1 MSIRAA
7 STERKC
13 IKPHPPCSLE
23 FGCPSPTRSGIAPCT
38 GHAQT
43 CSGDPS
49 ISRTIKRFKLINT
62 VMKVTK
68 HILLTTVV
76 FVATQCTIKVKHLIW
91 GLYLV
96 IP

>member
-76 FVATQCTIKVKHLIW
+76 FL
-91 GLYLV
+91 
-96 IP
+96 

>member
-7 STERKC
+7 LTERKF

-43 CSGDPS
+43 CSDDPS
-49 ISRTIKRFKLINT
+49 ISKTIKLFKLMNT
-62 VMKVTK
+62 LMKLMK
-68 HILLTTVV
+68 HILLTAV
-76 FVATQCTIKVKHLIW
+76 FFLQQHDAPSK
-91 GLYLV
+91 
-96 IP
+96 